1 VQAFCFRISA
11 VALLTAL
18 TLSTCSALQVQGVPE
33 IDAGSGATALT
44 LVAGAILWVRQARR
58 SR

>member
-1 VQAFCFRISA
+1 VQEFCFRISA

-18 TLSTCSALQVQGVPE
+18 TLSTCSAFQVQGVPE

-44 LVAGAILWVRQARR
+44 LVAGVFLWVRQARQR
-58 SR
+58 R

>member
-1 VQAFCFRISA
+1 VQAFRFRISA

-18 TLSTCSALQVQGVPE
+18 TLSTCSAFQVQGVPE

-44 LVAGAILWVRQARR
+44 LVAGALLWVRQARR
-58 SR
+58 PR